1 MEIIEILLAVLF
13 VGGIFFFFLTLFFLL
28 VIRPIIN
35 HKVSKKSNKIQ
46 WTCERI
52 TDRILCK
59 KYYLYYRTLPSELN
73 KCAKI
78 FGDNPWILVK
88 KFNLMEFENKQQFID
103 FVKQYETR
111 EQIEHVIEEENG
123 WIYP

>member
-1 MEIIEILLAVLF
+1 MEIIELLLALLF
-13 VGGIFFFFLTLFFLL
+13 VCGIFFLVLTLFFML

-35 HKVSKKSNKIQ
+35 RKVIKKSNKLQ
-46 WTCERI
+46 WKCVKDI
-52 TDRILCK
+52 DSIHCNKYFLC
-59 KYYLYYRTLPSELN
+59 YRTLPSELN
-73 KCAKI
+73 KCANT
-78 FGDNPWILVK
+78 FGDNSWIHVK
-88 KFNLMEFENKQQFID
+88 KFDFIEFENKQQFID